1 VSAKALQASA
11 QKAVATMNRMWRFAA
26 RGIAGVTLC
35 LLTVMLSA
43 STPEKRM
50 VIADQDASGP
60 GGSDMASLLV
70 LLQSPEVNLLGIT
83 VVTGDAWRDP
93 EVAHTLRLLEIV
105 GRTDIRVY
113 PGAAFPLVR
122 TQQWT
127 QAAEAMYGKQAYKGA
142 WGERTA
148 SDGYKLVPAMRE
160 GAPVTHAADEDAAH
174 FMIRMVHK
182 YPHKV
187 TIYAAGPLTNVA
199 LAIRIDPEFAEL
211 AQELVIM
218 GGSLVPQTSVE
229 EWANDPRH
237 EFNFWF
243 DPEAASITLQAKW
256 AKITDTTIDAS
267 LKTRLAPEV
276 LDGLAGSKA
285 AAAQYVL
292 QYVRKPLTINYLWDE
307 LAAAAWLDPSVVTA
321 ERTVYMDVN
330 TDHGPNYGDTLTWS
344 ENAKPALP
352 LNKVHAQMD
361 VDLPKLQQML
371 IHLLTSPTP
380 GAHALAP

>member
-1 VSAKALQASA
+1 MSKVWRY
-11 QKAVATMNRMWRFAA
+11 AVRVVAGAA
-26 RGIAGVTLC
+26 LC

-43 STPEKRM
+43 ATPEKRL
-50 VIADQDASGP
+50 VIADQDANGP

-70 LLQSPEVNLLGIT
+70 LLQSPQVDLLGIT

-93 EVAHTLRLLEIV
+93 EVAHALRLLEIV
-105 GRTDIRVY
+105 GRTDIKVY
-113 PGAAFPLVR
+113 PGAATPLVR

-127 QAAEAMYGKQAYKGA
+127 QAAEALYGKQLYKGA

-148 SDGYKLVPAMRE
+148 KDGYKLIPPMRE
-160 GAPVTHAADEDAAH
+160 GAPVTQAADEDAAH
-174 FMIRMVHK
+174 FMVRMVHQ

-211 AQELVIM
+211 AQELVVM
-218 GGSLVPQTSVE
+218 GGSIVPQTDVE

-243 DPEAASITLQAKW
+243 DPEAANITLQAKW
-256 AKITDTTIDAS
+256 ARITVTTIDVS

-276 LDGLAGSKA
+276 LDGLVGSKA
-285 AAAQYVL
+285 VAAQYVL

-307 LAAAAWLDPSVVTA
+307 LAAAAWLDPEIITA
-321 ERTVYMDVN
+321 ERFVYMDVN
-330 TDHGPNYGDTLTWS
+330 INHGPNYGDTLTWS
-344 ENAKPALP
+344 EHARPALP

-361 VDLPKLQQML
+361 VDLPRLQHML
-371 IHLLTSPTP
+371 IQLLTSPTP
-380 GAHALAP
+380 GSHTPAP